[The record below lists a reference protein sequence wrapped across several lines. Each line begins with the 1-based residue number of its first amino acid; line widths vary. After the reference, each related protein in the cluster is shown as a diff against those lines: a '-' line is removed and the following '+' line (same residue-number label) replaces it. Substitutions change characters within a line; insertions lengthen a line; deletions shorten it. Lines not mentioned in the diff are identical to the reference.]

1 MTETILDLHEI
12 QGAEERG
19 RRIFSGDALTAD
31 GGDQYAVLDTVTLDL
46 RVRKDGAKYTLV
58 GRLDGTLE
66 LACGR
71 CLEPVRQI
79 VGVEVDLLYL
89 PSSENTGD
97 GDVQIEES
105 DLSTAFYRDEQIDL
119 GRLMHEQFQ
128 LSLPMKPLCREE
140 CQGLCAVCGGNRN
153 ATKCGCEETW
163 VDPRL
168 AGLKSLLDQ

>member
-1 MTETILDLHEI
+1 MTATILDLHEL
-12 QGAEERG
+12 QADEERV
-19 RRIFSGDALTAD
+19 RRTFSGEALTAD
-31 GGDQYAVLDTVTLDL
+31 GGDQYAVVGTVTLDL
-46 RVRKDGAKYTLV
+46 LVRRDGAKYSLV

-71 CLEPVRQI
+71 CLEPVRQD
-79 VGVEVDLLYL
+79 VGGKVDLLYL

-105 DLSTAFYRDEQIDL
+105 DLSTAFYRNEHIDL
-119 GRLMHEQFQ
+119 GQLMHEQFQ
-128 LSLPMKPLCREE
+128 LSLPMKPLCRDE
-140 CQGLCAVCGGNRN
+140 CRGLCAVCGGNCN
-153 ATKCGCEETW
+153 VTECGCEDTW